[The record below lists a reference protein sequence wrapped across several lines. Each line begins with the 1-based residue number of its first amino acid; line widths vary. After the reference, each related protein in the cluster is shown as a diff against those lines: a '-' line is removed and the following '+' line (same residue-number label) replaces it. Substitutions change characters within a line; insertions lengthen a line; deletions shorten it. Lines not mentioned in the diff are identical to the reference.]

1 MSEDD
6 LIAKMDA
13 ECQHWVDLPGGLR
26 VRFQR
31 PLETEFHKFRHGVT
45 VDHLCEY
52 VTGWEGFTEATLL
65 GAGIGASDPLAFGP
79 KLWARVVRDR
89 VEYVA
94 PVAQAIADAITAHLG
109 TKDAATKN

>member
-1 MSEDD
+1 MNEDD
-6 LIAKMDA
+6 LIARLDA
-13 ECQHWVDLPGGLR
+13 ELQHWVDLPGGLR
-26 VRFQR
+26 VQFRR

-52 VTGWEGFTEATLL
+52 VTGWAGFTEATLL
-65 GAGIGASDPLAFGP
+65 GAGIGASDVLPFGA

-94 PVAQAIADAITAHLG
+94 PVAQAIATAITAYLG
-109 TKDAATKN
+109 AKDAATKN